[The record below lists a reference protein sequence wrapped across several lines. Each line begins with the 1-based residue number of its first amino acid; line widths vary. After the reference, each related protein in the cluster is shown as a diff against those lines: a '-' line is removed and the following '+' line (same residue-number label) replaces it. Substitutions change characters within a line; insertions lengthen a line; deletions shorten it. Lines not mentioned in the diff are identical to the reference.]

1 MKWCSFLSASFL
13 LGTVIAADPVHQVP
27 EPTKYRLMVTT
38 HGDVKDIDD
47 NYLSCDVEGNVGV
60 FGTDREPILIHDI
73 MPGKKSDNLV
83 FFDTRPGDELF
94 HGLSLLGWQ
103 GNMHLKDILY
113 PNRFRPENDTD
124 IYTPDTYS
132 WNEFWFTEGKNGMK
146 ELFWGAKGEHPGWV
160 AVPLGDATYFIR
172 WYDETGSYTVAK
184 GWDPVKIYLQPFE
197 L

>member
-1 MKWCSFLSASFL
+1 
-13 LGTVIAADPVHQVP
+13 
-27 EPTKYRLMVTT
+27 
-38 HGDVKDIDD
+38 
-47 NYLSCDVEGNVGV
+47 
-60 FGTDREPILIHDI
+60 

-172 WYDETGSYTVAK
+172 WYDGECNAGLHARRDFGANSDKQKQVRPRLRRAGT
-184 GWDPVKIYLQPFE
+184 L
-197 L
+197 